1 MVRNST
7 HSALTTTKK
16 FIQPAEVNAWREPAA
31 KLQGLFKNLRAIQ
44 GGHGVGSAAVFVMFA
59 CDDAESATLRAAAT
73 VIAVVTR
80 LVETIMQHSSKAIP
94 RICQTRSSTSYMVFN
109 FGNRFGCGAS
119 WRHGGQYE
127 PVHAAAGHPESRW

>member
-59 CDDAESATLRAAAT
+59 CDDAEPATHRAAAT

-80 LVETIMQHSSKAIP
+80 LVETIMQHSSRAFTP
-94 RICQTRSSTSYMVFN
+94 PQTIQNQGGDLAHFGFN
-109 FGNRFGCGAS
+109 
-119 WRHGGQYE
+119 
-127 PVHAAAGHPESRW
+127 V